1 MAAVKRRL
9 GRWVIATDGTRG
21 IARRATEGDG
31 CWMLDSAGRAPCGM
45 GSPTA
50 VGACLVD
57 PAIVLQ
63 TLVLVLIAYLMG
75 SIPMGVVVARVS
87 GGTDPRT
94 IGSGRTGGTNALRAL
109 GRGRAAIVV
118 TGDLLKGAV
127 PVLLAR
133 YVTAGDP
140 LVEVLCGAAAVA
152 GAIWSVFAGF
162 RSGRGVG
169 TGVGTML
176 VIQPVAVL
184 LATPVFIGVI
194 LLTRYVSLGSLIGSA
209 AMFPAMLLV
218 LLVVPDTPLPYV
230 IYSAV
235 GAALIWLAH
244 ADNIDRLIHGTE
256 RKFDL
261 GLLAGKRP
269 SG

>member
-1 MAAVKRRL
+1 M
-9 GRWVIATDGTRG
+9 D
-21 IARRATEGDG
+21 
-31 CWMLDSAGRAPCGM
+31 
-45 GSPTA
+45 PT
-50 VGACLVD
+50 
-57 PAIVLQ
+57 ILQ
-63 TLVLVLIAYLMG
+63 TAGLVLIAYLAG
-75 SIPMGVVVARVS
+75 SIPMGILAARFS
-87 GGTDPRT
+87 GGPDPRT

-109 GRGRAAIVV
+109 GRKWAAFVV
-118 TGDLLKGAV
+118 LGDLLKGAL
-127 PVLLAR
+127 PVILAR
-133 YVTAGDP
+133 VVTSGDP
-140 LVEVLCGAAAVA
+140 LTEVLCGAAAVS
-152 GAIWSVFAGF
+152 GAIWSVFVGF

-176 VIQPVAVL
+176 VIQPIAVL

-194 LLTRYVSLGSLIGSA
+194 LLTRYVSLGSLLGSA

-218 LLVVPDTPLPYV
+218 LLVVPTTPLPYV
-230 IYSAV
+230 LYTAV

-244 ADNIDRLIHGTE
+244 ADNIDRLLHGTE

>member
-1 MAAVKRRL
+1 M
-9 GRWVIATDGTRG
+9 
-21 IARRATEGDG
+21 
-31 CWMLDSAGRAPCGM
+31 
-45 GSPTA
+45 
-50 VGACLVD
+50 D
-57 PAIVLQ
+57 PAIVLR
-63 TLVLVLIAYLMG
+63 TAVLMLIAYLAG
-75 SIPMGVVVARVS
+75 SIPVGVLVARYA

-109 GRGRAAIVV
+109 GPKWAAVVV
-118 TGDLLKGAV
+118 TGDLLKGAL
-127 PVLLAR
+127 PVILAR
-133 YVTAGDP
+133 IVTGDP

-176 VIQPVAVL
+176 VIAPVAVL
-184 LATPVFIGVI
+184 LAAPVFVGVI
-194 LLTRYVSLGSLIGSA
+194 LLTRYVSLGSLLGSA
-209 AMFPAMLLV
+209 AMFPAMLLI
-218 LLVVPDTPLPYV
+218 LMVVPETPLPYV

-244 ADNIDRLIHGTE
+244 ADNIDRLIHGKE

-261 GLLAGKRP
+261 GLLAGKR
-269 SG
+269 SGGG

>member
-1 MAAVKRRL
+1 MDPVLVVR
-9 GRWVIATDGTRG
+9 
-21 IARRATEGDG
+21 
-31 CWMLDSAGRAPCGM
+31 
-45 GSPTA
+45 TA
-50 VGACLVD
+50 VLM
-57 PAIVLQ
+57 
-63 TLVLVLIAYLMG
+63 LIAYLAG
-75 SIPMGVVVARVS
+75 SIPVGVLVARHA
-87 GGTDPRT
+87 GGVDPRT

-109 GRGRAAIVV
+109 GPRWAVV
-118 TGDLLKGAV
+118 VVAGDLAKGAL
-127 PVLLAR
+127 PVLFAR
-133 YVTAGDP
+133 WVTGDP

-194 LLTRYVSLGSLIGSA
+194 LLTRYVSLGSLLGSA

-218 LLVVPDTPLPYV
+218 LLVVPETPLPYV

-235 GAALIWLAH
+235 GAALIWMAH
-244 ADNIDRLIHGTE
+244 ADNIDRLLHGTE

-261 GLLAGKRP
+261 ALLAGKRP